1 MQENEE
7 KKTKKT
13 NGGVFGTRRT
23 APYAN
28 RSARAY
34 RGKRCDGKCM
44 SMYFRWMVDFASC
57 TQTIFPLPTDC
68 RPLETAPGPSAT
80 GSIPDVSGW
89 VVRELGISMTT
100 VSENK
105 LFQMQR
111 SDGET

>member
-34 RGKRCDGKCM
+34 RGKRCDGK
-44 SMYFRWMVDFASC
+44 
-57 TQTIFPLPTDC
+57 
-68 RPLETAPGPSAT
+68 
-80 GSIPDVSGW
+80 
-89 VVRELGISMTT
+89 
-100 VSENK
+100 
-105 LFQMQR
+105 
-111 SDGET
+111 